1 MEQLTHTH
9 THTLYIN
16 DKGEEE
22 KVRGRE
28 GGRYNVRVSTC
39 TYNVLK
45 YMHTYIVYYHYI
57 CVYAICIFA

>member
-9 THTLYIN
+9 TLYTN

-28 GGRYNVRVSTC
+28 GERYNVRVSTC